1 MNSGAKRSVAQNRRA
16 RRDFQIEDTF
26 EAGLVLTGSEVK
38 SLRAGRA
45 SIAEAYVTERGGELF
60 LQGAHIPEYLAAT
73 YNNHRPRRLRK
84 LLVHR
89 RELTKLIG
97 QVRRQGYTLVPI
109 TVYFND
115 RGRAKLEVG
124 LAKGRRKA
132 DKRESI
138 KSRDWDRR
146 KSRLLRE
153 RG

>member
-1 MNSGAKRSVAQNRRA
+1 MKSGARQAVAQNRRA
-16 RRDFQIEDTF
+16 RRDFHIEEAF

-45 SIAEAYVTERGGELF
+45 SIAEAYVSERSGELF
-60 LQGAHIPEYLAAT
+60 LQGAHIPEYTAAT

-89 RELTKLIG
+89 RELNKLVG
-97 QVRRQGYTLVPI
+97 QVRRQGYTLLPLSI
-109 TVYFND
+109 YFNE

-138 KSRDWDRR
+138 KAREWSRR

-153 RG
+153 GG

>member
-1 MNSGAKRSVAQNRRA
+1 MKPGAKQSVAQNRRA

-45 SIAEAYVTERGGELF
+45 SIAEAYVSERAGELF
-60 LQGAHIPEYLAAT
+60 LQGAHIPEYVAAT

-89 RELTKLIG
+89 RELTKLVG
-97 QVRRQGYTLVPI
+97 QVRRQGYTLVPL
-109 TVYFND
+109 TVYFNN